1 MHPIILHD
9 LTKAHTSDLHRQAD
23 RDALSRAAR
32 RARRA
37 RQAPA
42 QNSAP
47 FMPAHTT
54 AELIRRVLTLLG
66 ARRPSQAP

>member
-9 LTKAHTSDLHRQAD
+9 VVKAHTSDLHRQAE

-32 RARRA
+32 RAR
-37 RQAPA
+37 QASA
-42 QNSAP
+42 QISTS